1 MERRLPVKPKVL
13 VTRSIPEAG
22 LALLRERVDLEVG
35 PSQGFMSREMLL
47 AKLSLFDG
55 VLCLLKDRMDR
66 EALDAATRLKVLSN
80 YGVGY
85 DNIDVP
91 YATAKGIVVTNT
103 PDVLTEA
110 TADMAFALL
119 LAVARRLSEAERIA
133 RKGKWAWAPD
143 FLLGADLHGATLG
156 LVGFGRIGKAVARR
170 AKGFGMRLRY
180 TLARPSAEGNEL
192 GAVHVPI
199 LEDLLAESD
208 FVSLHVPLVAETRRF
223 MNAER
228 FHRMKPGAIFV
239 NTGRGG
245 LVDQEALARAL
256 NEGWIAGA
264 GLDVFDPEP
273 LPAEHPLFRAKNLL
287 PAPHIGSAT
296 PDARNG
302 MAVCAATN
310 LLAVLEGRTPPNPVP
325 A

>member
-1 MERRLPVKPKVL
+1 MKPKVL

-22 LALLRERVDLEVG
+22 LALLRERVDLEIG
-35 PSQGFMSREMLL
+35 PSEGFMPREVLL
-47 AKLSLFDG
+47 AKLPLFDG

-133 RKGKWAWAPD
+133 REGKWAWAPD

-170 AKGFGMRLRY
+170 AKGFGLRIRY
-180 TLARPSAEGNEL
+180 TLARPSAEGDEL
-192 GAVHVPI
+192 GAVHVPVP
-199 LEDLLAESD
+199 EDLLAESD
-208 FVSLHVPLVAETRRF
+208 FVSLHVPLVAETRHF
-223 MNAER
+223 MNEER
-228 FHRMKPGAIFV
+228 FRRMKPGAIFV

-310 LLAVLEGRTPPNPVP
+310 LLAVLEGRTPPNPVLV
-325 A
+325 

>member
-1 MERRLPVKPKVL
+1 MKPKVL

-22 LALLRERVDLEVG
+22 LALLRERVDLEIG
-35 PSQGFMSREMLL
+35 PSEGFMPREVLL
-47 AKLSLFDG
+47 AKLPLFDG

-133 RKGKWAWAPD
+133 REGKWAWAPD

-170 AKGFGMRLRY
+170 AKGFGLRLRY
-180 TLARPSAEGNEL
+180 TLARPSAEGDEL

-199 LEDLLAESD
+199 PEDLLAESD
-208 FVSLHVPLVAETRRF
+208 FVSLHVPLVAETRHF
-223 MNAER
+223 MNEER
-228 FHRMKPGAIFV
+228 FRRMKPGAIFV

-296 PDARNG
+296 PNARNG

>member
-1 MERRLPVKPKVL
+1 MKPKVL

-22 LALLRERVDLEVG
+22 LALLRERVELEVG
-35 PSQGFMSREMLL
+35 PSEGFMPREVLL
-47 AKLSLFDG
+47 AKLPLFDG

-85 DNIDVP
+85 DNIDVA

-110 TADMAFALL
+110 TADMTFALL

-133 RKGKWAWAPD
+133 REGKWAWAPD

-170 AKGFGMRLRY
+170 AKGFGLRIRY

-199 LEDLLAESD
+199 LEDLLAASD
-208 FVSLHVPLVAETRRF
+208 FVSLHVPLVAETRHL
-223 MNAER
+223 MNEER
-228 FHRMKPGAIFV
+228 FRRMKPGAIFI

-245 LVDQEALARAL
+245 LVDQDALARAL

-296 PDARNG
+296 PNARNG

-310 LLAVLEGRTPPNPVP
+310 LLAVLEGRTPPNPVL

>member
-1 MERRLPVKPKVL
+1 MKPKVL

-22 LALLRERVDLEVG
+22 LALLRERVDLEIG
-35 PSQGFMSREMLL
+35 PSEGFMPREVLL
-47 AKLSLFDG
+47 AKLPLFDG

-133 RKGKWAWAPD
+133 REGKWAWAPD

-170 AKGFGMRLRY
+170 AKGFGLRIRY
-180 TLARPSAEGNEL
+180 TLARPSAEGDEL

-199 LEDLLAESD
+199 PEDLLAESD
-208 FVSLHVPLVAETRRF
+208 FVSLHVPLVAETRHF
-223 MNAER
+223 MNEER
-228 FHRMKPGAIFV
+228 FRRMKPGAIFV

-296 PDARNG
+296 PNARNG

-310 LLAVLEGRTPPNPVP
+310 LLAVLEGRTPPNPVLV
-325 A
+325 

>member
-35 PSQGFMSREMLL
+35 PSEGFMPREVLL
-47 AKLSLFDG
+47 AKLPLFDG

-133 RKGKWAWAPD
+133 REGKWAWAPD

-170 AKGFGMRLRY
+170 AKGFGLRIRY
-180 TLARPSAEGNEL
+180 TLARPSAEGDEL

-199 LEDLLAESD
+199 PEDLLAESD
-208 FVSLHVPLVAETRRF
+208 FVSLHVPLVAETRHF
-223 MNAER
+223 MNEER
-228 FHRMKPGAIFV
+228 FRRMKPGAIFV

>member
-1 MERRLPVKPKVL
+1 VKPKVL

-22 LALLRERVDLEVG
+22 LALLRERVDLEIG
-35 PSQGFMSREMLL
+35 PSEGFMPREVLL
-47 AKLSLFDG
+47 AKLPLFDG

-133 RKGKWAWAPD
+133 REGKWAWAPD

-170 AKGFGMRLRY
+170 AKGFGLRLRY
-180 TLARPSAEGNEL
+180 TLARPSAEGDEL

-199 LEDLLAESD
+199 PEDLLAESD
-208 FVSLHVPLVAETRRF
+208 FVSLHVPLVAETRHF
-223 MNAER
+223 MNEER
-228 FHRMKPGAIFV
+228 FRRMKPGAIFV

-296 PDARNG
+296 PNARNG

>member
-1 MERRLPVKPKVL
+1 MKPKVL

-22 LALLRERVDLEVG
+22 LALLRERVDLEIG
-35 PSQGFMSREMLL
+35 PSEGFMPREVLL
-47 AKLSLFDG
+47 AKLPLFDG

-133 RKGKWAWAPD
+133 REGKWAWAPD

-170 AKGFGMRLRY
+170 AKGFGLRIRY
-180 TLARPSAEGNEL
+180 TLARPSAEGDEL

-199 LEDLLAESD
+199 PEDLLAESD
-208 FVSLHVPLVAETRRF
+208 FVSLHVPLVAETRHF
-223 MNAER
+223 MNEER
-228 FHRMKPGAIFV
+228 FRRMKPGAIFV

-310 LLAVLEGRTPPNPVP
+310 LLAVLEGRTPPNPVLV
-325 A
+325 

>member
-1 MERRLPVKPKVL
+1 MKPKVL
-13 VTRSIPEAG
+13 VTRRIPEAG
-22 LALLRERVDLEVG
+22 LALLRERVELEIG
-35 PSQGFMSREMLL
+35 PSEGFMPREVLL
-47 AKLSLFDG
+47 AKLPLFDG

-66 EALDAATRLKVLSN
+66 EALDAAVRLKVLSN

-110 TADMAFALL
+110 TADMTFALL
-119 LAVARRLSEAERIA
+119 LAVARRLPEAERIA
-133 RKGKWAWAPD
+133 REGKWAWAPD
-143 FLLGADLHGATLG
+143 FLLGADLHGAVLG

-170 AKGFGMRLRY
+170 AKGFGMRLCY
-180 TLARPSAEGNEL
+180 TLARPSAEGDAL
-192 GAVHVPI
+192 GAVHVPVP
-199 LEDLLAESD
+199 EDLLTESD
-208 FVSLHVPLVAETRRF
+208 FVSLHVPLVAETRHF

-228 FHRMKPGAIFV
+228 FRRMKPGAIFV

-310 LLAVLEGRTPPNPVP
+310 LLAVLEGRTPPNPVL

>member
-1 MERRLPVKPKVL
+1 VKPKVL

-22 LALLRERVDLEVG
+22 LALLRERVDLEIG
-35 PSQGFMSREMLL
+35 PSEGFMPREVLL
-47 AKLSLFDG
+47 AKLPLFDG

-133 RKGKWAWAPD
+133 REGKWAWAPD

-170 AKGFGMRLRY
+170 AKGFGLRIRY
-180 TLARPSAEGNEL
+180 TLARPSAEGDEL

-199 LEDLLAESD
+199 PEDLLAESD
-208 FVSLHVPLVAETRRF
+208 FVSLHVPLVAETRHF
-223 MNAER
+223 MNEER
-228 FHRMKPGAIFV
+228 FRRMKPGAIFV

-296 PDARNG
+296 PNARNG

-310 LLAVLEGRTPPNPVP
+310 LLAVLEGRTPPNPVLV
-325 A
+325 

>member
-1 MERRLPVKPKVL
+1 MKPKVL

-22 LALLRERVDLEVG
+22 LALLRERVDLEIG
-35 PSQGFMSREMLL
+35 PSEGFMPREVLL
-47 AKLSLFDG
+47 AKLPLFDG

-133 RKGKWAWAPD
+133 REGKWAWAPD

-170 AKGFGMRLRY
+170 AKGFGLRIRY
-180 TLARPSAEGNEL
+180 TLARPSAEGDEL
-192 GAVHVPI
+192 GAVHVPVP
-199 LEDLLAESD
+199 EDLLAESD
-208 FVSLHVPLVAETRRF
+208 FVSLHVPLVAETRHF
-223 MNAER
+223 MNEER
-228 FHRMKPGAIFV
+228 FRRMKPGAIFV

-296 PDARNG
+296 PNARNG

-310 LLAVLEGRTPPNPVP
+310 LLAVLEGRTPPNPVL

>member
-1 MERRLPVKPKVL
+1 MERRLSVKPKVL

-22 LALLRERVDLEVG
+22 LALLRERVELEVG
-35 PSQGFMSREMLL
+35 PSEGFMPREVLL
-47 AKLSLFDG
+47 AKLPLFDG

-85 DNIDVP
+85 DNIDVA

-110 TADMAFALL
+110 TADMTFALL

-133 RKGKWAWAPD
+133 REGKWAWAPD

-170 AKGFGMRLRY
+170 AKGFGLRIRY

-199 LEDLLAESD
+199 LEDLLAASD
-208 FVSLHVPLVAETRRF
+208 FVSLHVPLVAETRHL
-223 MNAER
+223 MNEER
-228 FHRMKPGAIFV
+228 FRRMKPGAIFI

-245 LVDQEALARAL
+245 LVDQDALARAL

-296 PDARNG
+296 PNARNG

-310 LLAVLEGRTPPNPVP
+310 LLAVLEGRTPPNPVL

>member
-1 MERRLPVKPKVL
+1 MPVKPKVL
-13 VTRSIPEAG
+13 VTRRIPEAG
-22 LALLRERVDLEVG
+22 LALLRERVELEIG
-35 PSQGFMSREMLL
+35 PSEGFMPREVLL
-47 AKLSLFDG
+47 AKLPLFDG

-66 EALDAATRLKVLSN
+66 EALDAAARLKVLSN

-110 TADMAFALL
+110 TADMTFALL

-133 RKGKWAWAPD
+133 REGKWVWAPD

-170 AKGFGMRLRY
+170 AKGFGMRLHY
-180 TLARPSAEGNEL
+180 TLARPSAEGDEL
-192 GAVHVPI
+192 GAVHVPVP
-199 LEDLLAESD
+199 EDLLTESD
-208 FVSLHVPLVAETRRF
+208 FVSLHVPLVAETRHF

-228 FHRMKPGAIFV
+228 FRRMKPGAIFV

-310 LLAVLEGRTPPNPVP
+310 LLAVLEGRTPPNPVL